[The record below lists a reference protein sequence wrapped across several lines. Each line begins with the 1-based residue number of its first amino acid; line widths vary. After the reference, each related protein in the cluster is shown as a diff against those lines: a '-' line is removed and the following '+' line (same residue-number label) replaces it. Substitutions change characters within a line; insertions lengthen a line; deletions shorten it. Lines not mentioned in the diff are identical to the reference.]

1 MKDKKK
7 KKKPVPYI
15 GKPVDDFPQDY
26 LGIKSNDLDLIED
39 DFEETTADE
48 YNDNYYEDY
57 A

>member
-1 MKDKKK
+1 MKDKK